1 MHHYIDS
8 TDFDLLKEA
17 KAHLSIQTEC
27 EYEGK
32 IYKSPETAVSID
44 QKMDLAL
51 INRTIDDIAH
61 VIATE
66 SIAMID
72 ALKMI
77 STEHRLTL
85 FFKDDA
91 GELLKAPTIHP
102 LLLSASFG
110 R

>member
-8 TDFDLLKEA
+8 ADLDMLKEG
-17 KAHLSIQTEC
+17 KATLSIQTEYD
-27 EYEGK
+27 YEGK
-32 IYKSPETAVSID
+32 VYKSPETVVSID

-72 ALKMI
+72 ALKMV

-85 FFKDDA
+85 FLKDDA
-91 GELLKAPTIHP
+91 GDLLKAPTIHP
-102 LLLSASFG
+102 LLLLASFG

>member
-8 TDFDLLKEA
+8 ADLDMLKKG

-51 INRTIDDIAH
+51 INRTIDDIAR

-66 SIAMID
+66 SIAAID

-77 STEHRLTL
+77 ATEHRLTL
-85 FFKDDA
+85 FLKDDA
-91 GELLKAPTIHP
+91 GELLKAPTVQP
-102 LLLSASFG
+102 LLLLAPFG